1 MKEEMFEMQV
11 ELLQPWST
19 FVMKTKLPPQIFE
32 KMLRITYEI
41 VENGGGEG
49 SYDVGAGQMKD
60 QFKIDFKILE
70 QEELMEFFL
79 DVCRNYVIQA
89 FCQSLPIERETILK
103 EEWLTKL
110 EGIWINSQKDNEYF
124 TLHNHNN
131 CALSSVM
138 YLKIPEY
145 LPSRRTYW
153 KDPNYN
159 DDGAIVFSSNSSDT
173 KWSKPYLQIQP
184 QLGDFFLFPAE
195 QLHQVYPFRTPD
207 GKGERRSVSFN
218 ALFSSKSEQDIL
230 KKH

>member
-1 MKEEMFEMQV
+1 MMEV
-11 ELLQPWST
+11 EIQYQLLQPWST
-19 FVMKTKLPPQIFE
+19 FVMKTKLPPSILE
-32 KMLRITYEI
+32 KMIKITDEI
-41 VENGGGEG
+41 LKNKEPKERAGKTL
-49 SYDVGAGQMKD
+49 AGQIED
-60 QFKIDFKILE
+60 EFWIAPNILE
-70 QEELMEFFL
+70 REDLMEFFL

-89 FCQSLPIERETILK
+89 FCQSAPFDKENILK
-103 EEWLTKL
+103 EEFMTQMTR
-110 EGIWINSQKDNEYF
+110 IWINSQKDNEYF

-184 QLGDFFLFPAE
+184 QLGDFLLFPAE

-207 GKGERRSVSFN
+207 GKGEIRSVSFN

>member
-1 MKEEMFEMQV
+1 MWV
-11 ELLQPWST
+11 
-19 FVMKTKLPPQIFE
+19 
-32 KMLRITYEI
+32 
-41 VENGGGEG
+41 
-49 SYDVGAGQMKD
+49 
-60 QFKIDFKILE
+60 
-70 QEELMEFFL
+70 
-79 DVCRNYVIQA
+79 
-89 FCQSLPIERETILK
+89 
-103 EEWLTKL
+103 
-110 EGIWINSQKDNEYF
+110 NSQKDNEYF

-159 DDGAIVFSSNSSDT
+159 DDGAIVFSSNSSNT